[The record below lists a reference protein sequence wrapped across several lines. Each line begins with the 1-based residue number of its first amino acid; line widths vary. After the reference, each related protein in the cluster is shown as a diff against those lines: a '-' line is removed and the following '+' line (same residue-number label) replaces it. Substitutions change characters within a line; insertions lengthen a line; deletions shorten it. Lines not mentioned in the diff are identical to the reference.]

1 MKTNKETDEN
11 QVQDS
16 TTVEQVDVN
25 IDELFGAPGAES
37 VMLPADGKPEEKPK
51 SMFSKENTDITF
63 LDKPVSK
70 EEAKEI

>member
-25 IDELFGAPGAES
+25 IDELF
-37 VMLPADGKPEEKPK
+37 
-51 SMFSKENTDITF
+51 
-63 LDKPVSK
+63 
-70 EEAKEI
+70 